1 MAEWIIRQI
10 RRGMRMERLS
20 LIKLNRITTVA
31 IWSVVE
37 RQRGVVSSK
46 ISRQNKSLVCEIGS
60 GLINC
65 YAIIYKL
72 LTDLKQNV

>member
-10 RRGMRMERLS
+10 QRGMRMERLS

-46 ISRQNKSLVCEIGS
+46 ILRQNKSLVCEIGS
-60 GLINC
+60 GLINS

-72 LTDLKQNV
+72 YQT